1 MFCFVKEEV
10 NFLNKPFLSVI
21 HQNLIIY
28 YNNKQ
33 NIFIPV
39 MILEKSVSFTKN
51 MYKDCSIET
60 DWFKGCKTFFF
71 DRLFK
76 KKCTVTF
83 RYEAPL

>member
-60 DWFKGCKTFFF
+60 GWFKAVKHFLLTDF
-71 DRLFK
+71 LK
-76 KKCTVTF
+76 KN
-83 RYEAPL
+83 LQ